1 MRSPSGTIQFVVL
14 AAVGVLAILS
24 VKAFAQSTAAEPNT
38 TFFLKIK
45 KTHEVKDEAAFLQ
58 VLQNVKKKGAIYKI
72 HMVKADSS
80 TQDLSSDAAAGMK
93 TDQVITSQMAKN
105 VSSDKFTAIGVQ
117 VTQTVASEDPTD
129 LAAIL
134 NALK

>member
-1 MRSPSGTIQFVVL
+1 MRYPSGTIQFVVF

-24 VKAFAQSTAAEPNT
+24 LKAFAQSTAAEPNT

-45 KTHEVKDEAAFLQ
+45 KTHEVKSEAAFVLA
-58 VLQNVKKKGAIYKI
+58 LQNVKKNGAIYKI
-72 HMVKADSS
+72 HMVKADNS

-105 VSSDKFTAIGVQ
+105 VSSDEFTAIGVH
-117 VTQTVASEDPTD
+117 VTQTVASESPADITTVLD
-129 LAAIL
+129 
-134 NALK
+134 ALK